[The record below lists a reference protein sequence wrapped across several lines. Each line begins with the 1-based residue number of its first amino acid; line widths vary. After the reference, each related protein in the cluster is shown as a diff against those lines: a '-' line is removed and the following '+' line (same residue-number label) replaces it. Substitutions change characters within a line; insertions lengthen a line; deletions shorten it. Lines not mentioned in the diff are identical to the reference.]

1 MTVRVKVAS
10 PVNPYRD
17 NVQGKANEPITV
29 AALLDRARKILGYR
43 ADQVRC
49 DWTLEEI
56 YDRLEENAPR
66 IAIIGGS
73 ADHPA
78 HIVDPE
84 TVARAALRIW
94 ENGGVPFYFSTP
106 VLCDGTAQSTQGMS
120 YSLASRNAIAEIVVN
135 QMEAHSYHGAFV
147 IQGCDKQPLAVVCA
161 LAHLDRVRRRRG
173 EAPVFAVFAPAHVL
187 KGGTI
192 PEPVRAELEAIARQA
207 EAAGW
212 PNIAEDLRDTMAFI
226 LQCSS
231 NTAFQGVLTRAVEAG
246 LITTEKHKELERA
259 LAVNTCDAKGGICA
273 FNGTGNSSRHLVAG
287 LGLVHPALELLTEP
301 PTQEQVNR
309 AVDDLFR
316 LINRP
321 ECGVAELIGANI
333 ANAVRIHSASGGS
346 TNLMM
351 HLVAAMIY
359 AGYRFDLFDL
369 EAIHRAHPV
378 PDLFDYSLT
387 QGRDIFVLAQQC
399 CAGMIRGMETLV
411 YELVRNGVP
420 MDLDAMTVTGTTW
433 RERLRDTKG
442 LAAEG
447 VKENPIILSRP
458 RRSFSGVDVLRGN
471 FFESAV
477 VKISGMST
485 PQLDE
490 FDEKVALVL
499 YFENEE
505 LANETLLD
513 IHLLDRLREKRVFP
527 EEDLIA
533 VWRANAPD
541 DADEDPNLS
550 YDARFSRMVEQG
562 ALKLA
567 IVIAG
572 QGPEAFGM
580 PEMFT
585 PMQHINANRTLRK
598 LATVISDGR
607 YSGVTYGAA
616 IGHVT
621 PEAFRG
627 GGILYLQ
634 TGDVLHLRLRKR
646 QILLLDPEA
655 LRRGERQPWNL
666 DLARHRAAL
675 GEERLA
681 RMRERRRRIAAAN
694 RIVSCTDAARGVV
707 PLTVYEE
714 AELSCP
720 AVLRHSRPSGKET
733 GVCRE

>member
-1 MTVRVKVAS
+1 M
-10 PVNPYRD
+10 
-17 NVQGKANEPITV
+17 
-29 AALLDRARKILGYR
+29 
-43 ADQVRC
+43 
-49 DWTLEEI
+49 
-56 YDRLEENAPR
+56 
-66 IAIIGGS
+66 
-73 ADHPA
+73 
-78 HIVDPE
+78 
-84 TVARAALRIW
+84 
-94 ENGGVPFYFSTP
+94 
-106 VLCDGTAQSTQGMS
+106 
-120 YSLASRNAIAEIVVN
+120 
-135 QMEAHSYHGAFV
+135 
-147 IQGCDKQPLAVVCA
+147 
-161 LAHLDRVRRRRG
+161 
-173 EAPVFAVFAPAHVL
+173 
-187 KGGTI
+187 
-192 PEPVRAELEAIARQA
+192 
-207 EAAGW
+207 
-212 PNIAEDLRDTMAFI
+212 RDT
-226 LQCSS
+226 
-231 NTAFQGVLTRAVEAG
+231 
-246 LITTEKHKELERA
+246 
-259 LAVNTCDAKGGICA
+259 
-273 FNGTGNSSRHLVAG
+273 
-287 LGLVHPALELLTEP
+287 
-301 PTQEQVNR
+301 
-309 AVDDLFR
+309 
-316 LINRP
+316 
-321 ECGVAELIGANI
+321 
-333 ANAVRIHSASGGS
+333 AS
-346 TNLMM
+346 T
-351 HLVAAMIY
+351 
-359 AGYRFDLFDL
+359 LFDL
-369 EAIHRAHPV
+369 EAIHRAYPV

-399 CAGMIRGMETLV
+399 CAGMIRGMETLM

-442 LAAEG
+442 LPAEG
-447 VKENPIILSRP
+447 VQENPIILSRP
-458 RRSFSGVDVLRGN
+458 RRPFSGVDVLRGN
-471 FFESAV
+471 FFDSAV

-499 YFENEE
+499 YFENEDA
-505 LANETLLD
+505 ANETLLD
-513 IHLLDRLREKRVFP
+513 IHLLDGLREKRVFP

-541 DADEDPNLS
+541 DADEDPGLS
-550 YDARFSRMVEQG
+550 YDERFSRMVEQG

-621 PEAFRG
+621 PEAYRG

-634 TGDVLHLRLRKR
+634 TGDMLHLRLRKR

-666 DLARHRAAL
+666 NLARHRAAL

-720 AVLRHSRPSGKET
+720 AVPSHVGPVGKGT